1 MKKAA
6 LFVTAA
12 LLLALVA
19 PVFAQPFADV
29 PTDHWAYDA
38 IAELAAKGLV
48 EGYPDGTFKGDRALT
63 RYEMAMIVARLLA
76 RIEAVAA
83 QIPGP
88 PPPPPAP
95 EVRKADVD
103 ALRRSI
109 DTINRLVREF
119 QTDLQALGVRIE
131 SIEEELRNLRGQLDK
146 TKVTGD
152 FYGEYTSNL
161 TPVYAGGGGSA
172 PVTYFM
178 RIRLTATGQVAP
190 NVSGT
195 IRIRAYGAEDAM
207 PNLQPRVR
215 VTTTPVTTS
224 VSGWD
229 FDRLYLDVKNVL
241 NVLNFRVGLQ
251 TIDFGPY
258 GLLLNLGAN
267 NDRLPAVK
275 MDTSF
280 GGIGLTAAALV
291 DYRDTDGDKFLD
303 TRFGIYAG
311 RVGLSLIPGW
321 PVGVNFRGETNR
333 TTGAISSGL
342 GLDLTG
348 NLWTGVSLKAEYMT
362 WTPAGGTASPSYQAG
377 LGFNFSELTG
387 TEMAFSPTMNIW
399 YKNFGKDVPVA
410 FTTLASDW
418 DYNILGDINAWG
430 ADLSLKLTPA
440 TTFTVSYETGNRP
453 VKGTIY
459 SLVDATVSHD
469 LAQNTK
475 LGFTYRTTS
484 GTAFSNYTFYR
495 VTLSYNW

>member
-1 MKKAA
+1 VKKAA

-146 TKVTGD
+146 TRVTGD
-152 FYGEYTSNL
+152 YYGEYNGY
-161 TPVYAGGGGSA
+161 VVGGTA
-172 PVTYFM
+172 PVTYFQ
-178 RIRLTATGQVAP
+178 RIRLTFRGQVAP
-190 NVSGT
+190 NVAGT
-195 IRIRAYGAEDAM
+195 VRVRAYGDES
-207 PNLQPRVR
+207 
-215 VTTTPVTTS
+215 TTLT
-224 VSGWD
+224 WD
-229 FDRLYLDVKNVL
+229 FDRLYLDVNNVL
-241 NVLNFRVGLQ
+241 GVLNFRLGRQ
-251 TIDFGPY
+251 TISFGPY
-258 GLLLNLGAN
+258 GLLLNQDGLNTRRDAFK
-267 NDRLPAVK
+267 LS
-275 MDTSF
+275 TSV
-280 GGIGLTAAALV
+280 GGLGLTAAAIRHSV
-291 DYRDTDGDKFLD
+291 T
-303 TRFGIYAG
+303 TQIIAG
-311 RVGLSLIPGW
+311 RASFGFIPGW
-321 PVGVNFRGETNR
+321 PLGINFRSDSAPGTVD
-333 TTGAISSGL
+333 TGL

-348 NLWTGVSLKAEYMT
+348 SLWAGVTLKFEYMT
-362 WTPAGGTASPSYQAG
+362 WTPSGGTASPSYQAG

-387 TEMAFSPTMNIW
+387 TEMAFSPTMNVW
-399 YKNFGKDVPVA
+399 YKNFGSSVPGA
-410 FTTLASDW
+410 HTLAGDW
-418 DYNILGDINAWG
+418 DSNIFGDITAWG
-430 ADLSLKLTPA
+430 ADLSLQVTPA
-440 TTFTVSYETGNRP
+440 TSFTVSYETGNRP
-453 VKGTIY
+453 VAGTTY
-459 SLVDATVSHD
+459 SLVDATINHS
-469 LAQNTK
+469 LAQNTT

-495 VTLSYNW
+495 VYLLYRW

>member
-95 EVRKADVD
+95 EVRRADVD
-103 ALRRSI
+103 ALQRDISALRSSI

-152 FYGEYTSNL
+152 YYGEYTSR
-161 TPVYAGGGGSA
+161 VVGA
-172 PVTYFM
+172 PAVKYLS
-178 RIRLTATGQVAP
+178 RIRLTARGQIAP
-190 NVSGT
+190 NVAGVL
-195 IRIRAYGAEDAM
+195 RVRAYSDTGAFSM
-207 PNLQPRVR
+207 
-215 VTTTPVTTS
+215 
-224 VSGWD
+224 D
-229 FDRLYLDVKNVL
+229 FDRLYLDVNNVL
-241 NVLNFRVGLQ
+241 GVLNFRLGLQ
-251 TIDFGPY
+251 TISFGPY
-258 GLLLNLGAN
+258 GLLLNQDGLNTRRDAFK
-267 NDRLPAVK
+267 VS
-275 MDTSF
+275 TSV
-280 GGIGLTAAALV
+280 GGISLTAAAIRHDASTQIL
-291 DYRDTDGDKFLD
+291 T
-303 TRFGIYAG
+303 G
-311 RVGLSLIPGW
+311 RVSFGFIPGW
-321 PVGVNFRGETNR
+321 PLGVNFRSDSAPGQVDT
-333 TTGAISSGL
+333 GL

-348 NLWTGVSLKAEYMT
+348 SLWAGVTLNFEYMT
-362 WTPAGGTASPSYQAG
+362 WTPSGGTASPSYQAG

-387 TEMAFSPTMNIW
+387 TEMAFSPTMNVW
-399 YKNFGKDVPVA
+399 YKNFGSSVPKDSADKPA
-410 FTTLASDW
+410 HTLASDW
-418 DYNILGDINAWG
+418 DANIFGDITAWG
-430 ADLSLKLTPA
+430 ADLSLQVTPA
-440 TTFTVSYETGNRP
+440 TSFTVSYETGNRP
-453 VKGTIY
+453 GADKIY
-459 SLVDATVSHD
+459 SLVDATVKHS
-469 LAQNTK
+469 LAQNTT

-484 GTAFSNYTFYR
+484 GNAFPNYTFYR
-495 VTLSYNW
+495 VYLTYSW

>member
-1 MKKAA
+1 VKKAA

-103 ALRRSI
+103 ALRSSI

-152 FYGEYTSNL
+152 YYGEYN
-161 TPVYAGGGGSA
+161 SA
-172 PVTYFM
+172 VVGVPDVFASPVTYIS
-178 RIRLTATGQVAP
+178 RIRLTARGQIAP
-190 NVSGT
+190 NVAGVL
-195 IRIRAYGAEDAM
+195 RVRAYSSLQAEGAPFGLSSSAKQGTGVY
-207 PNLQPRVR
+207 L
-215 VTTTPVTTS
+215 
-224 VSGWD
+224 D
-229 FDRLYLDVKNVL
+229 FDRLYLDVNNVL
-241 NVLNFRVGLQ
+241 GVLNFRLGRQ
-251 TIDFGPY
+251 TISFGPY
-258 GLLLNLGAN
+258 GLLLNQDGLNTRRDAFK
-267 NDRLPAVK
+267 VS
-275 MDTSF
+275 TSV
-280 GGIGLTAAALV
+280 GGIGLTAAAIHHDASTQIL
-291 DYRDTDGDKFLD
+291 T
-303 TRFGIYAG
+303 G
-311 RVGLSLIPGW
+311 RVSFGFIPGW
-321 PVGVNFRGETNR
+321 PLGVNFRSDSAPGTVN
-333 TTGAISSGL
+333 TGL

-348 NLWTGVSLKAEYMT
+348 SLWAGVTLNFEYMT
-362 WTPAGGTASPSYQAG
+362 WTPSGGTASPSYQAG

-387 TEMAFSPTMNIW
+387 TEMAFSPTMNVW
-399 YKNFGKDVPVA
+399 YKNFGSSVPGA
-410 FTTLASDW
+410 HTLASDW
-418 DYNILGDINAWG
+418 DANIFGDITAWG
-430 ADLSLKLTPA
+430 ADLSLQVTPA
-440 TTFTVSYETGNRP
+440 TSFTVSYETGNRP
-453 VKGTIY
+453 VAGKTY
-459 SLVDATVSHD
+459 SLVDATVKHS
-469 LAQNTK
+469 LAQNTT

-484 GTAFSNYTFYR
+484 GTAFDNYTFYR
-495 VTLSYNW
+495 VYLTYSW

>member
-95 EVRKADVD
+95 EVRRADVD
-103 ALRRSI
+103 ALQRDISALRSSI

-152 FYGEYTSNL
+152 FYGEYTSAVVGVPDVF
-161 TPVYAGGGGSA
+161 TS
-172 PVTYFM
+172 PVTYFR
-178 RIRLTATGQVAP
+178 RIRLTARGQIAP
-190 NVSGT
+190 NVAGVL
-195 IRIRAYGAEDAM
+195 RVRAYNQD
-207 PNLQPRVR
+207 
-215 VTTTPVTTS
+215 S
-224 VSGWD
+224 VEKWD
-229 FDRLYLDVKNVL
+229 FDRLYLDVNNVL
-241 NVLNFRVGLQ
+241 GVLNFRLGLQ
-251 TIDFGPY
+251 TISFGPY
-258 GLLLNLGAN
+258 GLLLNQDGLNTRRDAFK
-267 NDRLPAVK
+267 VS
-275 MDTSF
+275 TSV
-280 GGIGLTAAALV
+280 GGISLTAAAIRHDASTQIL
-291 DYRDTDGDKFLD
+291 T
-303 TRFGIYAG
+303 G
-311 RVGLSLIPGW
+311 RVSFGFIPGW
-321 PVGVNFRGETNR
+321 PLGVNFRSDSALGTVN
-333 TTGAISSGL
+333 TGL

-348 NLWTGVSLKAEYMT
+348 SLWAGVTLNFEYMT
-362 WTPAGGTASPSYQAG
+362 WTPSSGTASPSYQAG

-387 TEMAFSPTMNIW
+387 TEMAFSPTMNVW
-399 YKNFGKDVPVA
+399 YKNFGVSVPPA
-410 FTTLASDW
+410 HTLASDW
-418 DYNILGDINAWG
+418 DANIFGDITAWG
-430 ADLSLKLTPA
+430 ADLSLQVTPA
-440 TTFTVSYETGNRP
+440 TSFTVSYETGNRP
-453 VKGTIY
+453 VAGTTY
-459 SLVDATVSHD
+459 SLVDATVEHS
-469 LAQNTK
+469 LAQNTT

-484 GTAFSNYTFYR
+484 GDAFDNYTFYR
-495 VTLSYNW
+495 VYLKYSW